1 MKLSVKLLS
10 GLTLI
15 ALVAVAVVGLSHSA
29 SAAADGKVYVTNK
42 ASNLTTEGSGKPS
55 GRTTASTVYG
65 TYKSSV
71 TTGTTARDIVTN
83 SDRFIVTVIDSD
95 LNTTTTV
102 TSNNTSG
109 YDADR
114 GTAANDVSQL
124 TGSGFDSTD
133 DSVLITID
141 DTKTKPIIGS
151 NSDIKVVVHGSSRVV
166 TGVSAT
172 IQYAGD
178 GSNAPLIRLDVDY
191 GTHHN
196 DVKYNILYPTSAV
209 DKTTA
214 TVKSVVYT
222 GSAAVVTLTETG
234 RNTGRFEGEVLVKER
249 TSGFTT
255 GTNGGS
261 TGSPAQIPAIGG
273 PITVTYVDAATSG
286 TATNVNRTAS
296 LSLDTTVPTVSI
308 TSPTSGS
315 ETQNRLPSFS
325 GGLTDNESGLDVSTF
340 ALRIDNTTDKANSSM
355 VISAGGSDSAATKIG
370 KVASIST
377 SAWSDGAAS
386 QDWSYTETVV
396 LPNSTIATPD
406 HVVDFQGEVADLA
419 GNYGYSDSSSS
430 KGNDGTGRHGNQP
443 HTVKIDRVL
452 PTISAAETGK
462 AWDTTIATPAEKSN
476 VRDSIVVRFDGKVNE
491 ASISE
496 SDFQV
501 VLSNGAGTFVPA
513 SVVVQGADVYLDIDS
528 TIPSNNKPT
537 VKLQGTVED
546 IAGNSTS
553 AGSAIASDKLA
564 PVITVTRSGG
574 SGTGTGAEAS
584 DSLTKSKMTISV
596 SSDENLQAAPT
607 VTVKNIT
614 TSATVANAVSA
625 VAQGG
630 NVWELTVTAAADGS
644 HSVSVTATDSASNS
658 ATEGKDTVK
667 AYVRDATLSAPTSSP
682 ANGSTVTESN
692 PFLVSDYSADAS
704 SITITSA
711 EFNGDDVTAS
721 LIASADSKTFF
732 YQPTT
737 ALENK
742 EHTYKVKSKDAA
754 GNTNTTTTKFT
765 KKDRTNFV
773 LTLFAGWNA
782 VSVPSNPVDSDV
794 NSVLSNSGVQQVV
807 AYDATT
813 PSQPWR
819 IASKVDDSF
828 TSQTTPGL
836 TTIEA
841 GHGYWVEASDFEDQ
855 KVALEGPT
863 GPGDSRPAVTAIAT
877 GSGWNFVGV
886 IDQSRIQTQSGSKGA
901 TLTRPN
907 EAGSGV
913 NVTHDSYFK
922 TVNNGRTYAFDTVT
936 SQFNELEG
944 SDVVKIGL
952 GLWVFISPQDN
963 GQLPHL
969 VP

>member
-596 SSDENLQAAPT
+596 SSDENLQAAPQ

-614 TSATVANAVSA
+614 ESATVANAVSA

-630 NVWELTVTAAADGS
+630 NVWELTVTATQDGS

>member
-574 SGTGTGAEAS
+574 SGTGTGGEAS
-584 DSLTKSKMTISV
+584 DSLTKAKMTITV
-596 SSDENLQAAPT
+596 TSDENLQAAPT

>member
-1 MKLSVKLLS
+1 VKLSVKLLS

-273 PITVTYVDAATSG
+273 PITVTYVDVATSG

-296 LSLDTTVPTVSI
+296 LALDTTVPTVSI

>member
-196 DVKYNILYPTSAV
+196 NVKYNILYPTSAV
-209 DKTTA
+209 DMTTA

-476 VRDSIVVRFDGKVNE
+476 VRDSLVVRFDGKVNE

>member
-596 SSDENLQAAPT
+596 SSDENLQAAPQ

-614 TSATVANAVSA
+614 ESATVANAVSA

>member
-273 PITVTYVDAATSG
+273 PITVTYVDVATSG

-476 VRDSIVVRFDGKVNE
+476 VRDSLVVRFDGKVNE

>member
-476 VRDSIVVRFDGKVNE
+476 VRDSLVVRFDGKVNE

>member
-273 PITVTYVDAATSG
+273 PITVTYVDVATSG

-476 VRDSIVVRFDGKVNE
+476 VRDSLVVRFDGKVNE

-794 NSVLSNSGVQQVV
+794 NSVLSNSGVRQVV

>member
-667 AYVRDATLSAPTSSP
+667 AYVRDATLAAPVSAP

-692 PFLVSDYSADAS
+692 PFLVSNFSADAS

>member
-315 ETQNRLPSFS
+315 ETQNRLPSFA

-886 IDQSRIQTQSGSKGA
+886 IDQSRTQTQSGSKGA
-901 TLTRPN
+901 TLTRPDQ
-907 EAGSGV
+907 GGTGQ

>member
-1 MKLSVKLLS
+1 VKLSVKLLS

-29 SAAADGKVYVTNK
+29 SAAVDGKVYITNK
-42 ASNLTTEGSGKPS
+42 ASTLTTEGSGKPS

-83 SDRFIVTVIDSD
+83 SDRFIVTVVDSD
-95 LNTTTTV
+95 LNVKTNV
-102 TSNNTSG
+102 TSDRADGNG
-109 YDADR
+109 YSAHNL
-114 GTAANDVSQL
+114 GTDVSQIS
-124 TGSGFDSTD
+124 GSGFDSAGD
-133 DSVLITID
+133 AVIVTID
-141 DTKTKPIIGS
+141 DEKAKPIIGS
-151 NSDIKVVVHGSSRVV
+151 NSDIKVLVANTTTEV
-166 TGVSAT
+166 TGVTAS

-178 GSNAPLIRLDVDY
+178 GTNAPLVRLDVAF
-191 GTHHN
+191 GTHA
-196 DVKYNILYPTSAV
+196 DSKMLDIQYPTSAADV
-209 DKTTA
+209 VTA

-222 GSAAVVTLTETG
+222 GTAAVVTLTETG
-234 RNTGRFEGEVLVKER
+234 RNTSRFEGEVLVKER
-249 TSGFTT
+249 TSGFTV

-261 TGSPAQIPAIGG
+261 TASPAQVPVIGG
-273 PITVTYVDAATSG
+273 PVTVTYVDAATSG

-296 LSLDTTVPTVSI
+296 LSIDTTVPTVSI

-340 ALRIDNTTDKANSSM
+340 ALRIDNTTDQTNSNM
-355 VISAGGSDSAATKIG
+355 VITAGGSNSAATKIG

-377 SAWSDGAAS
+377 STWTDGSAS

-396 LPNSTIATPD
+396 LPNATIATPD

-419 GNYGYSDSSSS
+419 GNYGYSDSSSA

-452 PTISAAETGK
+452 PTISTAETGK

-501 VLSNGAGTFVPA
+501 VLSGGAGTFVPA

-553 AGSAIASDKLA
+553 AGSATASDKLA

-584 DSLTKSKMTISV
+584 DSLTKAKMTISV
-596 SSDENLQAAPT
+596 SSDENLQAAPQ

-630 NVWELTVTAAADGS
+630 NVWELTVTAGADGS
-644 HSVSVTATDSASNS
+644 HSVSVSATDSAANT

-667 AYVRDATLSAPTSSP
+667 AYVRDATLAAPNSSP

-692 PFLVSDYSADAS
+692 PFLVSNYSADAS

-732 YQPTT
+732 FQPTA

-742 EHTYKVKSKDAA
+742 EHTYTVKSKDAA

-765 KKDRTNFV
+765 KKDRTDFV

-782 VSVPSNPVDSDV
+782 VSVPSNPVDSAVD
-794 NSVLSNSGVQQVV
+794 SVLSNSGVQQVV

-836 TTIEA
+836 TTIES

-886 IDQSRIQTQSGSKGA
+886 IVQSRTQTQKASKGA

-907 EAGSGV
+907 EAGTGV

>member
-273 PITVTYVDAATSG
+273 PITVTYVDVATSG

-296 LSLDTTVPTVSI
+296 LALDTTVPTVSI

>member
-1 MKLSVKLLS
+1 VKLSVKLLS

-196 DVKYNILYPTSAV
+196 NVKYNILYPTSAV
-209 DKTTA
+209 DMTTA

-273 PITVTYVDAATSG
+273 PITVTYVDVATSG

-296 LSLDTTVPTVSI
+296 LALDTTVPTVSI

-476 VRDSIVVRFDGKVNE
+476 VRDSLVVRFDGKVNE